1 MAESLNHIT
10 YVRKIVEYVKD
21 IPTDFISRYLLVDL
35 PDFPERPTPTLDGY
49 IPDVLYKD
57 TNIII
62 IGEAKTI
69 RDVENDHTERQI
81 NMSIYAPP
89 LISMIRPQ
97 VRPSGIL
104 RATRTVPLFPASS
117 AAAISASGE
126 AVPSWRIRVSV
137 WKSAAEGAASRS
149 T

>member
-1 MAESLNHIT
+1 MAESHNHMN

-81 NMSIYAPP
+81 NSYIEEVRCHKGTRHIVICSNALSFSHIKNMIVRKKNRENISDISFQILDNIYKVAV
-89 LISMIRPQ
+89 IW
-97 VRPSGIL
+97 
-104 RATRTVPLFPASS
+104 
-117 AAAISASGE
+117 AI
-126 AVPSWRIRVSV
+126 
-137 WKSAAEGAASRS
+137 
-149 T
+149 

>member
-1 MAESLNHIT
+1 MAESHNHMN

-81 NMSIYAPP
+81 NSYIEEVRCHKGTRHIVICSNALSFSHIKNMIVRKKNRENISDISFHILDNIYKVAV
-89 LISMIRPQ
+89 IW
-97 VRPSGIL
+97 
-104 RATRTVPLFPASS
+104 
-117 AAAISASGE
+117 AI
-126 AVPSWRIRVSV
+126 
-137 WKSAAEGAASRS
+137 
-149 T
+149 

>member
-1 MAESLNHIT
+1 MAESHNHMN

-81 NMSIYAPP
+81 NSYIEEVRCHKGTRHIVICSNALSFSHIKNMIVRKKDRENISDISFHILDNIYK
-89 LISMIRPQ
+89 
-97 VRPSGIL
+97 V
-104 RATRTVPLFPASS
+104 
-117 AAAISASGE
+117 
-126 AVPSWRIRVSV
+126 AVI
-137 WKSAAEGAASRS
+137 
-149 T
+149 

>member
-1 MAESLNHIT
+1 MAESHNHMN

-81 NMSIYAPP
+81 NSYIEEVRCHKGTRHIVICSNALSFSHIKNMIVRKKMREN
-89 LISMIRPQ
+89 ISDINFH
-97 VRPSGIL
+97 IL
-104 RATRTVPLFPASS
+104 DNICKV
-117 AAAISASGE
+117 
-126 AVPSWRIRVSV
+126 AVI
-137 WKSAAEGAASRS
+137 
-149 T
+149 

>member
-1 MAESLNHIT
+1 MAESHNHMN

-81 NMSIYAPP
+81 NSYIEEVRCHKGTRHIVICSNALSFSHIKNMIVRKKNRENISDISFHILDNIYK
-89 LISMIRPQ
+89 
-97 VRPSGIL
+97 V
-104 RATRTVPLFPASS
+104 
-117 AAAISASGE
+117 
-126 AVPSWRIRVSV
+126 AVI
-137 WKSAAEGAASRS
+137 
-149 T
+149 

>member
-1 MAESLNHIT
+1 MAESHNHMN

-81 NMSIYAPP
+81 NSYIEEVRCHKGTRHIVICSNALSFSHIKNMIVRKKNRENISDISFQILDNIYK
-89 LISMIRPQ
+89 
-97 VRPSGIL
+97 V
-104 RATRTVPLFPASS
+104 
-117 AAAISASGE
+117 
-126 AVPSWRIRVSV
+126 AVI
-137 WKSAAEGAASRS
+137 
-149 T
+149 